1 MPAYSYT
8 ADRNVKRSKT
18 YLGQPRANRFART
31 RISKIFL
38 GWAKF
43 KLFSA
48 SPTDRPDYFV
58 AEISESVKSTDR
70 PKMVRLLGP
79 DNPTDR
85 LLLCE
90 RFRPMEYGRAT
101 RGMPGDQ
108 RLKSHG

>member
-1 MPAYSYT
+1 MRRYAT
-8 ADRNVKRSKT
+8 
-18 YLGQPRANRFART
+18 RT
-31 RISKIFL
+31 PDSVITDVGR
-38 GWAKF
+38 AKF
-43 KLFSA
+43 KLFYA

-90 RFRPMEYGRAT
+90 
-101 RGMPGDQ
+101 
-108 RLKSHG
+108 